1 MAETEYHVDSNH
13 LGVRLAVLVAMIGGF
28 IAGIVLIPRLLRLLG
43 ILSGLNIVLVVGG
56 AFGLAFGLSWL
67 VEAVLRQVW
76 PSGRRLVVDESRMVL
91 HEKEGEDTVINW
103 DDVDVW
109 SWCFA
114 VDDRRQWVPRGWYC
128 CALRLAQDSQAISP
142 YSFFKPKN
150 AKILPGWEAFEEL
163 ISEKFA
169 KRPGNE
175 HLSAM
180 VSEQIHIR
188 AAEDE
193 RWQQGV
199 EMKADDFVAL
209 LGVVQKRT
217 SWPDRGVG

>member
-13 LGVRLAVLVAMIGGF
+13 LGVRIAVLITMLGGF
-28 IAGIVLIPRLLRLLG
+28 IGGIVGIPALLRLLG
-43 ILSGLNIVLVVGG
+43 IASGLNILLVVGG

-67 VEAVLRQVW
+67 VEVVLRKVW
-76 PSGRRLVVDESRMVL
+76 PSGRSLGVKTDQIILR
-91 HEKEGEDTVINW
+91 EKDGENVTLAWNAIDM
-103 DDVDVW
+103 W

-128 CALRLAQDSQAISP
+128 CALRLTEGGQAISP
-142 YSFFKPKN
+142 YSFFKPSD
-150 AKILPGWEAFEEL
+150 AQALPGWEAFQEL

-175 HLSAM
+175 HLAAM
-180 VSEQIHIR
+180 VTDQTHLR

-209 LGVVQKRT
+209 LDEVQKRT
-217 SWPDRGVG
+217 GWPDKAV